1 MMESFFVTDR
11 AMKKIV
17 TLFTA
22 FIFLISCGNVE
33 KETKKPVRLATL
45 DPGHFH
51 AALVQKIMYDEVDSI
66 VHVYAPQG
74 KDLQWHLDRINTYNT
89 RSESPTR
96 WKEEVYTGNDF
107 FEKMIAEKKA
117 NTVVL
122 SGNNQKKTDY
132 ILHSLKNGLNV
143 LADKP
148 MVIDSK
154 GFEQLKEAFEVAKK
168 NDLLLYDIMTERFEI
183 TTLLQRELSM
193 IPEIFGS
200 LEKGTAGNP
209 AITKESVHHFYKYV
223 SGNVLTR
230 PAWFMDVSQ
239 QGEGIVDVMTH
250 LVDLVQWECF
260 PEQAIDY
267 TKDIS
272 VNSARR
278 WATDMKLSQFKAIT
292 RLDGFPSYLN
302 NAIVQDSVLRVYCNG
317 EINYT
322 LRDVHAKT
330 SVIWNY
336 QAPEGTG
343 DTHYSIMRG
352 TKANLVIRQGKEE
365 NYKPVLYIEP
375 AGNDTSY
382 ATVLTEQFRKISAK
396 FPGVEL
402 YKTTNGWSIKLPEH
416 LIEGH
421 EAHFSRVMQNFLEYF
436 KNKNMP
442 AWEVPNMLAK
452 YYTTTKALEIAK
464 ETVSSP
470 GKKDE

>member
-1 MMESFFVTDR
+1 MKGLNKINVTMQIR
-11 AMKKIV
+11 IICFIV
-17 TLFTA
+17 SILFLA
-22 FIFLISCGNVE
+22 SCANNNM
-33 KETKKPVRLATL
+33 TTTKPVQLITL

-51 AALVQKIMYDEVDSI
+51 AALVQKTIYDDVDSI
-66 VHVYAPQG
+66 VHVYAPEG
-74 KDLQWHLDRINTYNT
+74 NDLKLHLDRINAYNT
-89 RSESPTR
+89 RSESPTQ

-107 FEKMIAEKKA
+107 FEKMIAEKKG
-117 NTVVL
+117 NVVVL

-132 ILHSLKNGLNV
+132 ILNSLKNGLNV
-143 LADKP
+143 FADKP
-148 MVIDSK
+148 MVIDNK

-168 NDLLLYDIMTERFEI
+168 NNLLLYDIMTERYEI
-183 TTLLQRELSM
+183 TTMLQRELSM
-193 IPEIFGS
+193 IPEIFGE
-200 LEKGTAGNP
+200 LEKGTPDNP

-272 VNSARR
+272 INTAKR
-278 WATDMKLSQFKAIT
+278 WTTDMNLSQFKAIT
-292 RLDGFPSYLN
+292 KLDSFPSYLN
-302 NAIVQDSVLRVYCNG
+302 KNIANDTVLQVYCNG
-317 EINYT
+317 EINYNIKGI
-322 LRDVHAKT
+322 HAKT

-336 QAPEGTG
+336 KAPEGTG

-375 AGNDTSY
+375 IANDTSY
-382 ATVLTEQFRKISAK
+382 AAIVAQQFTKISTK
-396 FPGVEL
+396 YSGVEL
-402 YKTTNGWSIKLPEH
+402 YKTAKGWSVKLPER

-421 EAHFSRVMQNFLEYF
+421 EAHFARVMEKFLNYL

-452 YYTTTKALEIAK
+452 YYTTTKALETA
-464 ETVSSP
+464 TLSSNQDTS
-470 GKKDE
+470 KK